1 MEKAQSICNMMILLF
16 LLTKR
21 ANTLNKVVTCGLI
34 GSHSELDSL
43 TFVVSNAFFLRN
55 VTVTVKHV
63 NITEESDLCTQA
75 SVFHRQNV
83 FALIEGSHTKAY
95 ACALSTVTG
104 IPLVRLYR
112 NKKPFDQCDKAV
124 QMSAGYRDY
133 AHATLDIVNEFQWK
147 RVASVYDENRV
158 HEAGYFHTISRRSKL
173 TVNLFQLSELGQS
186 ADGMEPVLQA
196 MNEINSFQ
204 PDVILLYTKNKN
216 IRLFVQ
222 QKAFQHRSGY
232 KWIIQ
237 GQVPINLNCS
247 PRHVV
252 LAMKIPHLHKLVP
265 EKMKIEDR
273 VKMNS
278 SDTELNIALAYDA
291 AQVIAHAL
299 KQCGSVNGYSTV
311 SKKRDAMITCLREAS
326 LDGLTGPLH
335 FSEDGARTRIE
346 LDILNLRNYSFKK
359 IGSWNSTKRSVLF
372 DNMSPNVDS
381 SLNSSPEGR
390 KFRVAVIEA
399 APFVMTVKHKDGSIS
414 YEGYCIDLLNK
425 LAENLHFSYEIH
437 PFPDEVYGAE
447 LENGSWNG
455 LIGELINERADLVV
469 ADLIITARREKVV
482 DFTIPYMFTAEDV
495 IIKKSSSGETVDLLQ
510 FMDPFQSDVW
520 FAKLATLLVVS
531 FAVFILNYFSPFGYK
546 DDNNPGT
553 SQEFSFFNSVWFS
566 LACMLQQGAENHPRS
581 LSGRILTG
589 CYWFCIL
596 IWVST
601 YTANLAAFLTVKNA
615 HQPISNLEEL
625 AESSYQLLVLNS
637 SSTYEDLKNSNLE
650 SHRRVWRRIKKD
662 GIVSSTSLAIQ
673 KVRDNEDFAF
683 INDGPVLQY
692 AASRQPCDL
701 TIITGLTTPKGL
713 AVALQENDRHTNA
726 FTLAI
731 LRLHESLFLTNLKR
745 KWWETT
751 DACPKEPNTKLSSK
765 RIDLKSLLGV
775 YVVLGAGLLLA
786 FVTLIAEVL
795 FKRKRKQKVKHQ
807 SVMVHPA
814 AE

>member
-1 MEKAQSICNMMILLF
+1 MEKAQSICNIMILLV
-16 LLTKR
+16 LLAKR
-21 ANTLNKVVTCGLI
+21 INTLNKVVMCGLI
-34 GSHSELDSL
+34 GSHSELGSL
-43 TFVVSNAFFLRN
+43 TFAFNNAFFLRN

-63 NITEESDLCTQA
+63 NITEESDLLTEA

-196 MNEINSFQ
+196 MNEINNFQ

-216 IRLFVQ
+216 IGLFVQ

-273 VKMNS
+273 MKINR
-278 SDTELNIALAYDA
+278 SDTELDIALAYDA

-299 KQCGSVNGYSTV
+299 KQCGSVNGSSTDF
-311 SKKRDAMITCLREAS
+311 KKRDAMITCLREAS
-326 LDGLTGPLH
+326 LGGLTGPLH

-346 LDILNLRNYSFKK
+346 LDILNLRNNSFTK
-359 IGSWNSTKRSVLF
+359 IGSWNSTKRSVH
-372 DNMSPNVDS
+372 MSPVGS
-381 SLNSSPEGR
+381 SLNSSLERR
-390 KFRVAVIEA
+390 KFRVAVLKE
-399 APFVMTVKHKDGSIS
+399 APFVMAVKEKDGSIS

-437 PFPDEVYGAE
+437 TTQDEVYGTE
-447 LENGSWNG
+447 LPNGSWNG
-455 LIGELINERADLVV
+455 LIGELINQRADIAV
-469 ADLIITARREKVV
+469 ADITITERREKVV
-482 DFTIPYMFTAEDV
+482 DFTIPYMFTTQDV
-495 IIKKSSSGETVDLLQ
+495 IIKTSSFEETVDLLQ
-510 FMDPFQSDVW
+510 FMDPFHSEVW
-520 FAKLATLLVVS
+520 FAKLVALLVVS
-531 FAVFILNYFSPFGYK
+531 VAVFILNYFSPFGYK

-566 LACMLQQGAENHPRS
+566 LACMLQQGAENQPRN

-596 IWVST
+596 IWIST

-615 HQPISNLEEL
+615 HQPISSLEDL

-637 SSTYEDLKNSNLE
+637 SSTYEELKNSNLE
-650 SHRRVWRRIKKD
+650 TLRRVWRRVKKD
-662 GIVSSTSLAIQ
+662 DIVSTTSLAIQ
-673 KVRDNEDFAF
+673 KVREKKDFAF
-683 INDGPVLQY
+683 IHDGPVLQY

-701 TIITGLTTPKGL
+701 TIIAGLTIPKGL
-713 AVALQENDRHTNA
+713 ALALQENDRHTNA

-731 LRLHESLFLTNLKR
+731 LQLQESLFLTNLKR

-751 DACPKEPNTKLSSK
+751 NACPKEPNTKLSSK

-786 FVTLIAEVL
+786 FLTLIAEVL
-795 FKRKRKQKVKHQ
+795 FKRKRKQKGKAPICNGT
-807 SVMVHPA
+807 SRC
-814 AE
+814 